1 MVAHHMPTTAE
12 QQALYA
18 AVLDAA
24 QGQPVTFRTLDIG
37 GDKVLPYMERVEEEN
52 PALGWR
58 AIRIGLDKP
67 RLLRAQLRALLRAGA
82 GRDMKI
88 MLPMIA
94 TVDEFLRARLIVDR
108 ERAMLAKQGHAPP
121 TNLQLGV
128 MVEVPSLLFELAEIA
143 REAAFLSVG
152 TNDLMQFLFAAD
164 RENKRVSDRFDP
176 LGVSAL
182 RALRSIVEA
191 ADEAGTPVTVCGE
204 MGGKPLETMALIGL
218 GYRAFSMSA
227 AAIGPVKAMLRALD
241 VGRLRDRLDWMLASH
256 DSVASL
262 RPQLAA
268 LATEL
273 KVPV

>member
-1 MVAHHMPTTAE
+1 
-12 QQALYA
+12 
-18 AVLDAA
+18 
-24 QGQPVTFRTLDIG
+24 
-37 GDKVLPYMERVEEEN
+37 MERVEEEN

-94 TVDEFLRARLIVDR
+94 TVDEFQRARMIVRR
-108 ERAMLAKQGHAPP
+108 EQAMLAKQGHEPP
-121 TNLQLGV
+121 LSLQLGV

-143 REAAFLSVG
+143 READFLSIG

-164 RENKRVSDRFDP
+164 RENKRVADRFDP
-176 LGVSAL
+176 LSVSAL

-191 ADEAGTPVTVCGE
+191 ASEAKCPVTVCGE

-227 AAIGPVKAMLRALD
+227 ASIGPVKAMLRALD
-241 VGRLRDRLDWMLASH
+241 VERLRERLDWMLASP
-256 DSVASL
+256 DGVASL

-268 LATEL
+268 LAAEF